1 MVTIT
6 NLKHYP
12 YMKNLRNKTAKT
24 EAASKQKKMHVVSTR
39 LDDGQYQTAMDKCRK
54 SGRKLS
60 EFWRR
65 ALLDTEVK
73 AVASPEDMAILR
85 QIASESNNLNQLAKR
100 ANEAGFKLV
109 KWEVEDLA
117 AKIKSLYHKLSH
129 DWKN

>member
-1 MVTIT
+1 
-6 NLKHYP
+6 
-12 YMKNLRNKTAKT
+12 MKNSRSKTAKT
-24 EAASKQKKMHVVSTR
+24 EAATKQNKMHIVSTR

-100 ANEAGFKLV
+100 ANEGGFKLV